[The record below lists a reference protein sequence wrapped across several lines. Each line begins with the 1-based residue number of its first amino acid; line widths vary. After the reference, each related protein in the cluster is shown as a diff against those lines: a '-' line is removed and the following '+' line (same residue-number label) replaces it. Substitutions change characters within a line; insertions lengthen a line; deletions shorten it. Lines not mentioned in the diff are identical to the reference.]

1 MTTTIE
7 KNKVSLT
14 LPTSA
19 AQARKW
25 VSQLPTG
32 NFGEMTRLIYLC
44 TRELNKNQ
52 LSATT
57 RIAITEIIQPFAEM
71 AINNLKKHLI
81 ARSFPLPERS
91 RKIFELNQ
99 ALLLEMAGAYQL
111 SALDMLTK
119 GIVNKKQLLL
129 SVGRSLNYMGRVLL
143 NTYNIYTIPKA
154 ALWRDIHHLYLLA
167 CENKIE
173 QLVIPNKSQIAYSCK
188 TIEDYY
194 KHTSL
199 LALSRPNT
207 LRIGEIARLE
217 SFFRQ
222 VLDDVSLFND
232 TTLATGKYAHIAMLN
247 SDESATLMP
256 VAELLHSPT
265 VRLFNLTSVIK
276 KLTQFIK
283 ETKNSKSLG
292 TNATFPMLTN
302 SLARRLISTISIIKN
317 RQFKRFSRGEQ
328 TPIISHLSN
337 IVKVIQ
343 LEQEQQQDQGD
354 MLLDEDSLFEEM
366 IYGESSSTSS
376 PWAAPDAAAQL
387 NQSDIEMRVW
397 HIENS
402 SSEGYG
408 ILWEHQDPSGVRVGE
423 LIALQDPAD
432 ATELWQI
439 GTIRWMEAHPHRGLR
454 AGVSLLSPRAF
465 PITIKNVVNRK
476 LPQKFPLEGLL
487 LPKIEGLKENAYLVL
502 PDYMFAVKDK
512 LTITKNNRI
521 ELIELIKINERQGA
535 FALCEYITTKIEA
548 EKEEKNDSFNEIW
561 GSL

>member
-1 MTTTIE
+1 MTTIE
-7 KNKVSLT
+7 KKKVSLT
-14 LPTSA
+14 LPTSV

-25 VSQLPTG
+25 VNQLPTG

-52 LSATT
+52 LSSTT

-99 ALLLEMAGAYQL
+99 ALLLEMAGSYQL

-143 NTYNIYTIPKA
+143 DTYNIYTTPKE

-173 QLVIPNKSQIAYSCK
+173 KLIIPNKSQLSHSCK

-207 LRIGEIARLE
+207 IRIGEITRLD

-222 VLDDVSLFND
+222 ILDDVSLFND

-247 SDESATLMP
+247 SDEPATLMP

-276 KLTQFIK
+276 KLTQFVK

-292 TNATFPMLTN
+292 TNETFPMLTN
-302 SLARRLISTISIIKN
+302 SLARRLMSTMSIIKN
-317 RQFKRFSRGEQ
+317 RQFKRFPRGEQ
-328 TPIISHLSN
+328 TPIVSHLNN
-337 IVKVIQ
+337 IVKIIQ
-343 LEQEQQQDQGD
+343 LEQEQQQDQND
-354 MLLDEDSLFEEM
+354 ILLNEDSLFEEM

-376 PWAAPDAAAQL
+376 PWAAPDVATQL
-387 NQSDIEMRVW
+387 NESDLEMRVW

-408 ILWEHQDPSGVRVGE
+408 LLWEHHDPSGVRVGE

-432 ATELWQI
+432 AAELWQI
-439 GTIRWMEAHPHRGLR
+439 GTVRWMESRPDKGLR

-465 PITIKNVVNRK
+465 PITIKNVINRK
-476 LPQKFPLEGLL
+476 LPQKFPFEGLF
-487 LPKIEGLKENAYLVL
+487 LPRIEGLKESAYLVL

-512 LTITKNNRI
+512 LTITRNNQT
-521 ELIELIKINERQGA
+521 ELIELISINERQGA
-535 FALCEYITTKIEA
+535 FALCEYITTKIDT
-548 EKEEKNDSFNEIW
+548 EKKKKNDGFNEIW
-561 GSL
+561 DSL